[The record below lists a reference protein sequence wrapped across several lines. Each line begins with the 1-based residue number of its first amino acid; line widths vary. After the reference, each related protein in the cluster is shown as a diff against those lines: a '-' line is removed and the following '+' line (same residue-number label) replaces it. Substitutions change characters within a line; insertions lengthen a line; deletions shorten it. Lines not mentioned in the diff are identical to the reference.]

1 VTNPTM
7 EARYG
12 RNRRAADDRRLVKV
26 LAVILGLSLVA
37 YIAWAAFGAKP
48 NITGTVTSA
57 SAISSHELQAN
68 ITFTNPSQ
76 KPARCQVSATLDNG
90 SSVGSLEVAIP
101 SDATSAQQLRIV
113 TVEPATGAVVD
124 SCWTN

>member
-1 VTNPTM
+1 M

-12 RNRRAADDRRLVKV
+12 RNRRAAGDRRLVKV

-37 YIAWAAFGAKP
+37 YIVWAAFGAKP

-57 SAISSHELQAN
+57 SAISNHQIQASV
-68 ITFTNPSQ
+68 TFANPSQ

-90 SSVGSLEVAIP
+90 ASVGSLEVAIP
-101 SDATSAQQLRIV
+101 SDANSAQQLSIV

>member
-1 VTNPTM
+1 M

-12 RNRRAADDRRLVKV
+12 RNRRAAGDRRLVRI
-26 LAVILGLSLVA
+26 LAVILGLALVA
-37 YIAWAAFGAKP
+37 FIFWAAFGAKP

-57 SAISSHELQAN
+57 TALNNHVVHAN
-68 ITFTNPSQ
+68 VTFSNPSG

-90 SSVGSLEVAIP
+90 ASVGSKEVEIP
-101 SDATSAQQLRIV
+101 TTASSAQQLSIV